1 MNNTLG
7 YAAMR
12 LQIQVADG
20 CGDAPS
26 SDDLQEALQVGLVA
40 LAQVLPT
47 NLVAVLSGEL
57 CVRLC
62 DEDESKQLN
71 CNYRGQEKSTN
82 VLSFGCRADKQT
94 LAPLPSDALKQDLP
108 ELPLGDLAICW
119 PVVQAEA
126 QEQGKPV
133 EHHLQHLFMHG
144 VLHLLG
150 FDHEMSEE
158 TEAMERIECEALAL
172 LSIPNPYMSVA
183 ANA

>member
-1 MNNTLG
+1 MNNTLS

-12 LQIQVADG
+12 LQIQVADN

-26 SDDLQEALQVGLVA
+26 SDDLQQALQVSLVA

-47 NLVAVLSGEL
+47 NLVAVLSEEL

-71 CNYRGQEKSTN
+71 RSYRGQEKSTN
-82 VLSFGCRADKQT
+82 VLSFGGRADKQT
-94 LAPLPSDALKQDLP
+94 LAPLPREALKQHLP

-119 PVVQAEA
+119 TVVKAEA

-150 FDHEMSEE
+150 FDHETTEE
-158 TEAMERIECEALAL
+158 AEAMERIECQALAL
-172 LSIPNPYMSVA
+172 LSIPNPYTGAA

>member
-1 MNNTLG
+1 MNNTLSS
-7 YAAMR
+7 AALR
-12 LQIQVADG
+12 LQIQVADD
-20 CGDAPS
+20 CDDAPS
-26 SDDLQEALQVGLVA
+26 SDDLQEALQASLVA

-47 NLVAVLSGEL
+47 NLVAVLSEEL

-71 CNYRGQEKSTN
+71 RNYRGQENSTN
-82 VLSFGCRADKQT
+82 VLSFGGMADKLT

-150 FDHEMSEE
+150 FDHEMSEQA
-158 TEAMERIECEALAL
+158 EAMERIECEALAL
-172 LSIPNPYMSVA
+172 LSIPNPYMSVV